1 VGFERAYTTVRS
13 ADRGTSTSAA
23 VREILVRMPLRD
35 DREAARHRI
44 DALERQLEEERERA
58 RRAEEEA
65 RAAKE
70 ALERA
75 GERGPSAQPRLAAS
89 PSTTRLGSNAV
100 SGPRNGYRRAA
111 FERAVAIAVC
121 VASAPVWVLHVGARY
136 DLDDTDAHLLGW
148 SLLPVALLL
157 PTLYV
162 LARRFGAPFPFSAVS
177 VSLLASGVGWF
188 ALLAATTDMIWGQLL
203 AEPPW
208 RWVSRGVAGLVAI
221 ALHAVIAAKW
231 CSEAVLSDPAPA
243 GD

>member
-1 VGFERAYTTVRS
+1 MGA
-13 ADRGTSTSAA
+13 ASTS
-23 VREILVRMPLRD
+23 VTVHEILVRMPLRD

-75 GERGPSAQPRLAAS
+75 DARGPSAQPAP
-89 PSTTRLGSNAV
+89 PSTTRLGSHV
-100 SGPRNGYRRAA
+100 DSGPRNGYRRAA
-111 FERAVAIAVC
+111 FERGVAIAVC

-136 DLDDTDAHLLGW
+136 DLDDADAHLLGW
-148 SLLPVALLL
+148 SLLPVVLLL
-157 PTLYV
+157 PALYV

-177 VSLLASGVGWF
+177 ASLLASSVGWF
-188 ALLAATTDMIWGQLL
+188 ALLAATTDMIWGELL

-208 RWVSRGVAGLVAI
+208 RWVSRGAAGLVAI

>member
-1 VGFERAYTTVRS
+1 
-13 ADRGTSTSAA
+13 
-23 VREILVRMPLRD
+23 MPLRD

-44 DALERQLEEERERA
+44 DALERRLEEERERA
-58 RRAEEEA
+58 ERAEEEA

-70 ALERA
+70 ALDRA
-75 GERGPSAQPRLAAS
+75 RVSSARGEAPRPATSRDSGAVGSDSEPAS
-89 PSTTRLGSNAV
+89 VR
-100 SGPRNGYRRAA
+100 GYRRAA

-136 DLDDTDAHLLGW
+136 DLDDADAHLLGW
-148 SLLPVALLL
+148 SLFPVAILLAAVF
-157 PTLYV
+157 V

-177 VSLLASGVGWF
+177 ASLLASSVGWF
-188 ALLAATTDMIWGQLL
+188 ALLAATTDMVWGDLL

-208 RWVSRGVAGLVAI
+208 RWVSRGAAGLVAI

>member
-1 VGFERAYTTVRS
+1 
-13 ADRGTSTSAA
+13 
-23 VREILVRMPLRD
+23 MPLRD

-58 RRAEEEA
+58 HRAEEAA
-65 RAAKE
+65 RAAKD

-75 GERGPSAQPRLAAS
+75 GERRPSTQP
-89 PSTTRLGSNAV
+89 TTRLGAA

-121 VASAPVWVLHVGARY
+121 VASAPVWVLHVRARY
-136 DLDDTDAHLLGW
+136 DLDDADAHLLGW

-177 VSLLASGVGWF
+177 VSLLASSIGWF
-188 ALLAATTDMIWGQLL
+188 ALLAATTDMVWGELL

-208 RWVSRGVAGLVAI
+208 RWVSRGLAGLVAI

-231 CSEAVLSDPAPA
+231 SSEAVLSDSAPA